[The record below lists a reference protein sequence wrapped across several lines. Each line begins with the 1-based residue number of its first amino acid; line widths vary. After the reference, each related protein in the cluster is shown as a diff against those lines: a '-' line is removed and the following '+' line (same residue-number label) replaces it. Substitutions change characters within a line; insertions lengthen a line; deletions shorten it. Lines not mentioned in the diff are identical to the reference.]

1 MKSLKDMK
9 NLGPYT
15 VGILNEIGIFTM
27 EDLLDADYPG
37 IKVSLEQKGIKPNL
51 NIFYSIEMGLQ
62 GRSWSSITPEERRE
76 VRKCLGMDP

>member
-1 MKSLKDMK
+1 MSLAEIK

-15 VGILNEIGIFTM
+15 IRILNEIGIFTR
-27 EDLLDADYPG
+27 EDLLNADYPG
-37 IKVSLEQKGIKPNL
+37 IKASLDGKGIKPNL

-76 VRKCLGMDP
+76 VRKCLGLDP